1 MGDYSA
7 SEEGPD
13 VRYVV
18 VHVDGQRLPLAV
30 VRLTGEVEESFT
42 HDLRWEPSDLL
53 GRVPSEPDWQARG
66 VNAGHANEF
75 LVEMV
80 KAVRARTHE
89 SELTDYRYYGSFKQ
103 TSDVLDLTT
112 VDRLIRR
119 PEGQVEEEYA
129 GHETWE
135 PSDKLHR
142 IDSGLDVH
150 EEYIALSLTEAA
162 YAKRLVDAQWDRGCS
177 HHVVL
182 VDGLPVAAVT
192 KVVDDPDGEHGELAF
207 TGEPEPQPQP
217 SRLLAQATRE
227 PRMTAVRTSM
237 ASVVETMARLTIRW
251 RTARA
256 EEAAGYAVFH
266 RLTDVLDLDSAYDV
280 VPKLQRRHEFS
291 LPLTSAERAAL
302 AARLRVRNARRAAR
316 PIGGHFYFAVFRR
329 LLEVANPDNAYS
341 LLRVPAGS
349 SERWEM
355 FLRDGQW
362 LRTSKPRTLITLP
375 LTRSGLTRVTRRIA
389 LAEPRFVEIRA
400 EEGRVALL
408 RLAGGVE
415 ETSQGSGWVPSD
427 LLGRCQDEPGWVIS
441 EVDPAGTEPPPTLSP
456 AELERSAR

>member
-1 MGDYSA
+1 MGDNSA

-18 VHVDGQRLPLAV
+18 VHGDGQRLPLAV
-30 VRLTGEVEESFT
+30 VRLTGEAEESFT

-53 GRVPSEPDWQARG
+53 SRVPSEPDWQARD

-80 KAVRARTHE
+80 KTIRARTHE

-150 EEYIALSLTEAA
+150 EEYVALSLTEAA
-162 YAKRLVDAQWDRGCS
+162 YVKRLVDAQWDRGCS

-207 TGEPEPQPQP
+207 TGEPEPQP

-237 ASVVETMARLTIRW
+237 ASVVETMARLTIRR
-251 RTARA
+251 RTARVQ
-256 EEAAGYAVFH
+256 ETAGYAVFH

-291 LPLTSAERAAL
+291 LPLTGAERAAL
-302 AARLRVRNARRAAR
+302 GARLRVRNARRAAR
-316 PIGGHFYFAVFRR
+316 PIDGHFHFAVFRR
-329 LLEVANPDNAYS
+329 LHDVTNPDKAYS
-341 LLRVPAGS
+341 LLRVPADGS
-349 SERWEM
+349 EQWEM

-389 LAEPRFVEIRA
+389 SAEPRFVEIRA

-408 RLAGGVE
+408 RLTGGVE
-415 ETSQGSGWVPSD
+415 ETSQASGWVPSE
-427 LLGRCQDEPGWVIS
+427 LLGRWQDEPGWVIS
-441 EVDPAGTEPPPTLSP
+441 EVDAADAEPPLPLSP